1 MFKYR
6 SSIKLYINCIKVLK
20 LLEYAEILVHE
31 LKLEKNV

>member
-6 SSIKLYINCIKVLK
+6 SKNCIKVLK
-20 LLEYAEILVHE
+20 LLEYAEVHE